1 MPRVA
6 STSTMPMVM
15 VMMVMPTTM
24 LMVMP
29 MRMSTTILQFIF
41 QKVTHDSTSNRTQQA
56 MVLLMSKI
64 ISCGSTGQRTSDSTF
79 TLGVGVVV

>member
-1 MPRVA
+1 
-6 STSTMPMVM
+6 MPMVM
-15 VMMVMPTTM
+15 VLVMPTTM

-41 QKVTHDSTSNRTQQA
+41 KEVTHDSTSNRTQQA

-64 ISCGSTGQRTSDSTF
+64 VSRGSAGQRTSDSTF
-79 TLGVGVVV
+79 TLGVGVVF